1 MVVIVLKI
9 SYKFVYQ
16 YIEND
21 KKNNSIGS
29 FFLNVK
35 YLKLNNGYNYFA
47 KCYQNDTKSVQM
59 KIIIALL
66 PF

>member
-29 FFLNVK
+29 FF
-35 YLKLNNGYNYFA
+35 
-47 KCYQNDTKSVQM
+47 
-59 KIIIALL
+59 
-66 PF
+66 